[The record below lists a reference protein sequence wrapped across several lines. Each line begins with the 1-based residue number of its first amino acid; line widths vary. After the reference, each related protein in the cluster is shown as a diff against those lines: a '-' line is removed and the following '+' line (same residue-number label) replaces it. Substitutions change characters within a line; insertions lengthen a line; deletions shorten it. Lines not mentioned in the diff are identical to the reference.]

1 MLFPINHGYHH
12 IWSFI
17 ASKGLTF
24 VHNINVGNLF
34 AKGKGGFYSSE
45 LSFLSTEQDCLKGI
59 LNSEK
64 SLCVS
69 FYILLAFVNSVVS
82 DWITEIG

>member
-1 MLFPINHGYHH
+1 MLFPINHGYHY

-17 ASKGLTF
+17 ASKELTF

-34 AKGKGGFYSSE
+34 AKGKGGFYNSE
-45 LSFLSTEQDCLKGI
+45 LSFLSIWINLSEQDCLKGI

-64 SLCVS
+64 KSMCFFLR
-69 FYILLAFVNSVVS
+69 L
-82 DWITEIG
+82 